1 MYIFLL
7 HKLPVYG
14 MTWLGCLDDQS
25 ALSPSSATSSPEL
38 FHQMKSFFV
47 CPEILDAEKG
57 VCGDD
62 GHQTYIAEIKAF
74 SYDLRAYKYVDVS
87 FCKVLDCLCFVCFV
101 L

>member
-1 MYIFLL
+1 
-7 HKLPVYG
+7 
-14 MTWLGCLDDQS
+14 MTWLRGLDDQS
-25 ALSPSSATSSPEL
+25 AFLPSSATSSSEL

-47 CPEILDAEKG
+47 GPEVLNAEKG
-57 VCGDD
+57 VCCDD

-74 SYDLRAYKYVDVS
+74 SYDLRAYEYVDFS